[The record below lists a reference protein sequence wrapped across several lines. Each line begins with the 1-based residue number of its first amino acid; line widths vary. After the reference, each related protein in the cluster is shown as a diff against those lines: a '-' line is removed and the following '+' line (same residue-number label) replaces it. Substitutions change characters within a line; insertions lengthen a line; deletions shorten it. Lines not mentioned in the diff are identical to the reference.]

1 MADEEVDDGQGKGRA
16 TVYGFWLR
24 FREKPWA
31 RRSLL
36 IFPRDALIRKICIAL
51 TQSKWFGYF
60 VQLLIVSNCFS
71 MMLIDP
77 LNPEA
82 PINAVLN
89 ALEWGFT
96 ILFTAECILQIIAA
110 GLIVPDPNCGR
121 ETEVFTLRDWLGS
134 GLGYRRIPR
143 IRIGNVHVKAS
154 GMSRSRLR
162 SIVEPFYKDDDG
174 LASSSKALLG
184 QLEATCRAKGKIE
197 PDVTQ
202 HLAASAWTFLP
213 QPFNLQFLAC
223 ISCFELLQEIYS
235 DVQLAIKRNGQQKS
249 GVDIL
254 KERILELAAEEVESA
269 GRSRRNSV
277 RRPSLGSSSSR
288 NGVRRP
294 SLGSSN
300 STPSR
305 VRRHS
310 LASPNSS
317 NKELLF
323 ASSKEQPSNGVS
335 EEASKEL
342 REVAKLKEA
351 VEELFAQRALD
362 ASARRDP
369 AGLSDDQQVNLDA
382 VDSVVDLICNELLEQ
397 VEKAASGERRGTLVF
412 DGEALMQQQVRA
424 DRPLT
429 CTCMFTLH
437 VHVCMSLCD
446 MICR

>member
-154 GMSRSRLR
+154 GMRRSRLR
-162 SIVEPFYKDDDG
+162 RIVEPFYEDDDG

-277 RRPSLGSSSSR
+277 RRPSLGSSSRR

-300 STPSR
+300 SSPSL

-310 LASPNSS
+310 
-317 NKELLF
+317 KELLF

-335 EEASKEL
+335 KEASKEL
-342 REVAKLKEA
+342 REAA
-351 VEELFAQRALD
+351 GS
-362 ASARRDP
+362 SAGR
-369 AGLSDDQQVNLDA
+369 S
-382 VDSVVDLICNELLEQ
+382 C
-397 VEKAASGERRGTLVF
+397 
-412 DGEALMQQQVRA
+412 
-424 DRPLT
+424 
-429 CTCMFTLH
+429 
-437 VHVCMSLCD
+437 
-446 MICR
+446 

>member
-1 MADEEVDDGQGKGRA
+1 MADEDVDDGQGRGRA
-16 TVYGFWLR
+16 TVYDFWLR

-36 IFPRDALIRKICIAL
+36 IFPRHALIRKICIAL

-77 LNPEA
+77 LKPEA

-134 GLGYRRIPR
+134 GLGCRRIPP

-162 SIVEPFYKDDDG
+162 SIVEPFYEDDDG
-174 LASSSKALLG
+174 ASSSKALLE
-184 QLEATCRAKGKIE
+184 QLDATCRAKGKIE

-235 DVQLAIKRNGQQKS
+235 DVLAIKMKEWQKS

-254 KERILELAAEEVESA
+254 KERILELAAEEVEYA
-269 GRSRRNSV
+269 GRTRRNGV
-277 RRPSLGSSSSR
+277 RPSLGS
-288 NGVRRP
+288 RRRSP
-294 SLGSSN
+294 TVARSM
-300 STPSR
+300 R
-305 VRRHS
+305 
-310 LASPNSS
+310 AS
-317 NKELLF
+317 KALLF
-323 ASSKEQPSNGVS
+323 ASSKEQPGNGMS
-335 EEASKEL
+335 KEAMEEL
-342 REVAKLKEA
+342 REAA
-351 VEELFAQRALD
+351 EELFAQRALD

-397 VEKAASGERRGTLVF
+397 VEKAASGERRGTFVF

-429 CTCMFTLH
+429 CTTCMFTLH

>member
-1 MADEEVDDGQGKGRA
+1 MADEDVDDGQGRGRA

-36 IFPRDALIRKICIAL
+36 IFPRDALIRRICIAL

-77 LNPEA
+77 LKPEA

-134 GLGYRRIPR
+134 GLGCRRIPP

-162 SIVEPFYKDDDG
+162 SIVEPFYEDDDG
-174 LASSSKALLG
+174 ASSSKALLE
-184 QLEATCRAKGKIE
+184 QLDATCRAKGKIE

-249 GVDIL
+249 GVDVL

-277 RRPSLGSSSSR
+277 RRPSSGSTPRR
-288 NGVRRP
+288 NGGRRP
-294 SLGSSN
+294 SLGSPN
-300 STPSR
+300 SSPLR
-305 VRRHS
+305 VRRRS

-323 ASSKEQPSNGVS
+323 ASSEEQPSNGVS
-335 EEASKEL
+335 KEAGKEL
-342 REVAKLKEA
+342 REAA
-351 VEELFAQRALD
+351 EELFAQRALD

-369 AGLSDDQQVNLDA
+369 AGPSDDQQVNLEA
-382 VDSVVDLICNELLEQ
+382 VDSVVDLICNELLKQ
-397 VEKAASGERRGTLVF
+397 VEKAASGERRGTLIF
-412 DGEALMQQQVRA
+412 DGEALMQQQV
-424 DRPLT
+424 
-429 CTCMFTLH
+429 H
-437 VHVCMSLCD
+437 VHVCMCMCACACLTWYDADVTC
-446 MICR
+446 C

>member
-154 GMSRSRLR
+154 GMRRSRLR
-162 SIVEPFYKDDDG
+162 RIVEPFYEDDDG

-235 DVQLAIKRNGQQKS
+235 DVQLAIKRNGLQKS

-269 GRSRRNSV
+269 GRSRRNS
-277 RRPSLGSSSSR
+277 
-288 NGVRRP
+288 VRRP

-397 VEKAASGERRGTLVF
+397 VEKAASGERRGS
-412 DGEALMQQQVRA
+412 ALRWHA
-424 DRPLT
+424 ASPAPHL
-429 CTCMFTLH
+429 
-437 VHVCMSLCD
+437 
-446 MICR
+446 

>member
-154 GMSRSRLR
+154 GMRRSRLR
-162 SIVEPFYKDDDG
+162 RIVEPFYEDDDG

-254 KERILELAAEEVESA
+254 KERILELAAKEVESA

-412 DGEALMQQQVRA
+412 DGEALMQQQV
-424 DRPLT
+424 
-429 CTCMFTLH
+429 H
-437 VHVCMSLCD
+437 VHVCMCMSD

>member
-1 MADEEVDDGQGKGRA
+1 MADEEVDDGQGRGRA

-134 GLGYRRIPR
+134 GLGCRRIPP

-162 SIVEPFYKDDDG
+162 SIVEPFYEDDDG
-174 LASSSKALLG
+174 ASSSKALLE
-184 QLEATCRAKGKIE
+184 QLDATCRAKGKID

-235 DVQLAIKRNGQQKS
+235 DVQLAIKRSGQQKS
-249 GVDIL
+249 GVDVL

-277 RRPSLGSSSSR
+277 RRPSLGSTPRR
-288 NGVRRP
+288 NGGRRP
-294 SLGSSN
+294 SLASPNSS
-300 STPSR
+300 PLLR
-305 VRRHS
+305 VRRRS

-317 NKELLF
+317 NNELLS
-323 ASSKEQPSNGVS
+323 ASTKEQPSNGVS
-335 EEASKEL
+335 KEASKEL
-342 REVAKLKEA
+342 REAA
-351 VEELFAQRALD
+351 EELFAQRALD

-397 VEKAASGERRGTLVF
+397 VEKAASGERRGTFVF
-412 DGEALMQQQVRA
+412 DGEALLQQQVHVQ
-424 DRPLT
+424 
-429 CTCMFTLH
+429 CTCACLTWYAAD
-437 VHVCMSLCD
+437 VTCC
-446 MICR
+446 

>member
-1 MADEEVDDGQGKGRA
+1 MADEDVDDGQGRGRA
-16 TVYGFWLR
+16 TVYDFWLR

-77 LNPEA
+77 LKPEA

-134 GLGYRRIPR
+134 GLGYRRIPP

-174 LASSSKALLG
+174 LASSSKALLE
-184 QLEATCRAKGKIE
+184 QLAASCRAKGKIG

-202 HLAASAWTFLP
+202 HLAAYAWTFLP

-223 ISCFELLQEIYS
+223 ISCIELLQEIYS
-235 DVQLAIKRNGQQKS
+235 DVLAIKMKEWQKS

-254 KERILELAAEEVESA
+254 KERILELAAEEVEYA
-269 GRSRRNSV
+269 GRTRRNGV
-277 RRPSLGSSSSR
+277 RPSLGS
-288 NGVRRP
+288 RRRSP
-294 SLGSSN
+294 TVARSM
-300 STPSR
+300 R
-305 VRRHS
+305 
-310 LASPNSS
+310 AS
-317 NKELLF
+317 KALLF
-323 ASSKEQPSNGVS
+323 ASSKEQPGNGMS
-335 EEASKEL
+335 KEAMEEL
-342 REVAKLKEA
+342 REAA
-351 VEELFAQRALD
+351 EELFAQRALD

-369 AGLSDDQQVNLDA
+369 AGLSDDQQVNQDA
-382 VDSVVDLICNELLEQ
+382 IDTVVTLICCELVEQ
-397 VEKAASGERRGTLVF
+397 VEKAASGERRGTFVF
-412 DGEALMQQQVRA
+412 DGEALLQQQVHVQCKCACLTWYAA
-424 DRPLT
+424 DVT
-429 CTCMFTLH
+429 CC
-437 VHVCMSLCD
+437 
-446 MICR
+446 

>member
-1 MADEEVDDGQGKGRA
+1 MADEDVDDGQGRGRA
-16 TVYGFWLR
+16 TVYDFWLR

-154 GMSRSRLR
+154 GMRRSRLR
-162 SIVEPFYKDDDG
+162 RIVEPFYEDDDG

-235 DVQLAIKRNGQQKS
+235 DVQLAIKRNGQQNRVSISLKS
-249 GVDIL
+249 
-254 KERILELAAEEVESA
+254 
-269 GRSRRNSV
+269 
-277 RRPSLGSSSSR
+277 
-288 NGVRRP
+288 
-294 SLGSSN
+294 
-300 STPSR
+300 
-305 VRRHS
+305 
-310 LASPNSS
+310 AS
-317 NKELLF
+317 
-323 ASSKEQPSNGVS
+323 
-335 EEASKEL
+335 
-342 REVAKLKEA
+342 
-351 VEELFAQRALD
+351 
-362 ASARRDP
+362 
-369 AGLSDDQQVNLDA
+369 
-382 VDSVVDLICNELLEQ
+382 
-397 VEKAASGERRGTLVF
+397 
-412 DGEALMQQQVRA
+412 
-424 DRPLT
+424 
-429 CTCMFTLH
+429 
-437 VHVCMSLCD
+437 
-446 MICR
+446 

>member
-1 MADEEVDDGQGKGRA
+1 MADEDVDDGQGRGRA

-77 LNPEA
+77 LKPEA

-134 GLGYRRIPR
+134 GLGCRRIPP

-162 SIVEPFYKDDDG
+162 SIVEPFYEDDDG
-174 LASSSKALLG
+174 ASSSKALLE
-184 QLEATCRAKGKIE
+184 QLDATCRAKGKIE

-249 GVDIL
+249 GVDVL

-277 RRPSLGSSSSR
+277 RRPSLGSTPRR
-288 NGVRRP
+288 NGGRRP
-294 SLGSSN
+294 SLASPNSS
-300 STPSR
+300 PLLR
-305 VRRHS
+305 VRRRS

-317 NKELLF
+317 NNELLS

-335 EEASKEL
+335 EEAGKEL
-342 REVAKLKEA
+342 REM

-397 VEKAASGERRGTLVF
+397 VEKAASGERRGTFVF
-412 DGEALMQQQVRA
+412 DGEALLQQQVHVQCKCACLTWYAA
-424 DRPLT
+424 DVT
-429 CTCMFTLH
+429 CC
-437 VHVCMSLCD
+437 
-446 MICR
+446 

>member
-1 MADEEVDDGQGKGRA
+1 MADEEVDDGQGRGRA

-134 GLGYRRIPR
+134 GLGCRRIPR

-162 SIVEPFYKDDDG
+162 RIVEPFYEDDDG
-174 LASSSKALLG
+174 ASSSKALLE
-184 QLEATCRAKGKIE
+184 QLDATCRAKGKIE

-277 RRPSLGSSSSR
+277 RRPSLGSSSRR

-300 STPSR
+300 SSPSL

-310 LASPNSS
+310 
-317 NKELLF
+317 KELLF

-335 EEASKEL
+335 KEASKEL
-342 REVAKLKEA
+342 REAAKLREA
-351 VEELFAQRALD
+351 AEELFAQRALD

-412 DGEALMQQQVRA
+412 DGEALMQQQV
-424 DRPLT
+424 
-429 CTCMFTLH
+429 H
-437 VHVCMSLCD
+437 VHVCMCMSD

>member
-154 GMSRSRLR
+154 GMRRSRLR
-162 SIVEPFYKDDDG
+162 RIVEPFYEDDDG

-269 GRSRRNSV
+269 GRSRRNS
-277 RRPSLGSSSSR
+277 
-288 NGVRRP
+288 VRRP

-412 DGEALMQQQVRA
+412 DGEALMQQQV
-424 DRPLT
+424 
-429 CTCMFTLH
+429 H
-437 VHVCMSLCD
+437 VHVCMCMSD
-446 MICR
+446 MTCR